1 MSELWW
7 SMPEFLFRYRHQSL
21 ESILMITDVFF
32 LSRYI
37 KKDPK
42 KFFQLHKTEWVKR
55 FGFIT
60 KLFPNKVLCDS
71 MRIRYKVNER

>member
-21 ESILMITDVFF
+21 ESILMITDTFF

-37 KKDPK
+37 RKKPK
-42 KFFQLHKTEWVKR
+42 KSFRLYKTEWEKKATYEHTLDDVYSKYR
-55 FGFIT
+55 EIIKQT
-60 KLFPNKVLCDS
+60 L
-71 MRIRYKVNER
+71 